1 MNNLNSFIHD
11 ATIWLLI
18 GFSVIT
24 WSLIVIK
31 AIQSFRVNRQNR
43 QFTKDFWSAKSL
55 TQAAQLSQQQ
65 IGANAR
71 IAQTG
76 FNTLKEADD
85 KTHQDLQHSWNRQ
98 DLVERH
104 LRKQIHTER
113 RSLEAGL
120 AVLASIGNTAPFV
133 GLFGTVFGIIHAL
146 GAIAAS
152 GNASMDVVAGP
163 IGEALIATG
172 IGIAVAVPAVLAYNF
187 FIRRVKATGADL
199 DDFATDFLSLVQKAG
214 FRVDSP
220 VNSASAN
227 TTAKTAD
234 SSIDTNVNTDTSS
247 DSKKGV
253 FA

>member
-1 MNNLNSFIHD
+1 MTNLNAFIHD

-18 GFSVIT
+18 GFSVVT

-31 AIQSFRVNRQNR
+31 AIQSFRINQQNR
-43 QFTKDFWSAKSL
+43 QFVQEFWAAKNL
-55 TQAAQLSQQQ
+55 PQAAQFSQQAN
-65 IGANAR
+65 GANAR
-71 IAQTG
+71 IAQSG

-85 KTHQDLQHSWNRQ
+85 KTHEDLQHSWSRQ

-104 LRKQIHTER
+104 LRKQIHAER

-163 IGEALIATG
+163 IVEALIATG

-214 FRVDSP
+214 FRVTTPVTNP
-220 VNSASAN
+220 VNASIKVTDNSKA
-227 TTAKTAD
+227 
-234 SSIDTNVNTDTSS
+234 VNTDNENKNEN
-247 DSKKGV
+247 KKEV

>member
-1 MNNLNSFIHD
+1 MANINAFIHD
-11 ATIWLLI
+11 ATIWLLV
-18 GFSVIT
+18 GFSVVT
-24 WSLIVIK
+24 WTLIVVKLVQTLRVSQQDRRFIK
-31 AIQSFRVNRQNR
+31 
-43 QFTKDFWSAKSL
+43 QFWQAKNL
-55 TQAAQLSQQQ
+55 NDAAQLSQQS
-65 IGANAR
+65 IGASAR

-85 KTHQDLQHSWNRQ
+85 KAHQDLQHSWNRQ
-98 DLVERH
+98 DLLERH
-104 LRKQIHTER
+104 LRKQILGER

-146 GAIAAS
+146 GAIASS

-187 FIRRVKATGADL
+187 FIRRVKSTGADF
-199 DDFATDFLSLVQKAG
+199 DDFATDFVSLVQKTG
-214 FRVDSP
+214 FRVQPAQETPAAKATTTSP
-220 VNSASAN
+220 TV
-227 TTAKTAD
+227 TAK
-234 SSIDTNVNTDTSS
+234 SVNTEKDN
-247 DSKKGV
+247 KKEV

>member
-1 MNNLNSFIHD
+1 MVKLVQTLRVSQQDRRFTRQFWQAKNLNE
-11 ATIWLLI
+11 
-18 GFSVIT
+18 
-24 WSLIVIK
+24 
-31 AIQSFRVNRQNR
+31 
-43 QFTKDFWSAKSL
+43 
-55 TQAAQLSQQQ
+55 AAQLSQQS
-65 IGANAR
+65 IGASAR

-98 DLVERH
+98 DLLERH
-104 LRKQIHTER
+104 LRKQILGER

-146 GAIAAS
+146 GAIASS

-187 FIRRVKATGADL
+187 FIRRVKSTGADF
-199 DDFATDFLSLVQKAG
+199 DDFATDFVSLVQKTG
-214 FRVDSP
+214 FRVQPAQETPAAKATTTSP
-220 VNSASAN
+220 TV
-227 TTAKTAD
+227 TAK
-234 SSIDTNVNTDTSS
+234 NVNTEKDN
-247 DSKKGV
+247 KNEV

>member
-1 MNNLNSFIHD
+1 MANINAFIHD
-11 ATIWLLI
+11 ATIWLLV

-24 WSLIVIK
+24 WTLIVVKLVQTLRVSQQDRRFIK
-31 AIQSFRVNRQNR
+31 
-43 QFTKDFWSAKSL
+43 QFWQAKNL
-55 TQAAQLSQQQ
+55 NDAAQLSQQS
-65 IGANAR
+65 IGASAR

-98 DLVERH
+98 DLLERH
-104 LRKQIHTER
+104 LRKQILGER

-146 GAIAAS
+146 GAIASS

-187 FIRRVKATGADL
+187 FIRRVKSTGADF
-199 DDFATDFLSLVQKAG
+199 DDFATDFVSLVQKTG
-214 FRVDSP
+214 FRVQPAQETPAAKATTTSP
-220 VNSASAN
+220 TV
-227 TTAKTAD
+227 TAK
-234 SSIDTNVNTDTSS
+234 NVNTEKDN
-247 DSKKGV
+247 KNEV

>member
-1 MNNLNSFIHD
+1 MSNLNAFIHD

-31 AIQSFRVNRQNR
+31 AIQSFRINRQNR
-43 QFTKDFWSAKSL
+43 QFAQQFWAARDL
-55 TQAAQLSQQQ
+55 AQAAQLSEQS
-65 IGANAR
+65 GATAR
-71 IAQTG
+71 IAQSG
-76 FNTLKEADD
+76 FNTLKQADE
-85 KTHQDLQHSWNRQ
+85 KTHQDLQQSWNRQ

-152 GNASMDVVAGP
+152 GNASMEVVAGP
-163 IGEALIATG
+163 IGEALVATG
-172 IGIAVAVPAVLAYNF
+172 IGIAVAVPAVLGYNF

-199 DDFATDFLSLVQKAG
+199 DDFATDFLSLLQKAG
-214 FRVDSP
+214 FRVTSP
-220 VNSASAN
+220 STTS
-227 TTAKTAD
+227 TAKVAAVAD
-234 SSIDTNVNTDTSS
+234 TDT
-247 DSKKGV
+247 DPDTGTGTDHQNKKEV

>member
-1 MNNLNSFIHD
+1 MANINAFIHD
-11 ATIWLLI
+11 ATIWLLV

-24 WSLIVIK
+24 WTLIVVK
-31 AIQSFRVNRQNR
+31 LVQTLRVSQQDRRFTR
-43 QFTKDFWSAKSL
+43 QFWQAKNL
-55 TQAAQLSQQQ
+55 NDAAQLSQQS
-65 IGANAR
+65 IGASAR

-98 DLVERH
+98 DLLERH
-104 LRKQIHTER
+104 LRKQILGER

-146 GAIAAS
+146 GAIASS

-187 FIRRVKATGADL
+187 FIRRSKSTGADF
-199 DDFATDFLSLVQKAG
+199 DDFATDFVSLVQKTG
-214 FRVDSP
+214 FRVQPAQETPAAKATTTSP
-220 VNSASAN
+220 TV
-227 TTAKTAD
+227 TAK
-234 SSIDTNVNTDTSS
+234 NVNTEKDN
-247 DSKKGV
+247 KNEV